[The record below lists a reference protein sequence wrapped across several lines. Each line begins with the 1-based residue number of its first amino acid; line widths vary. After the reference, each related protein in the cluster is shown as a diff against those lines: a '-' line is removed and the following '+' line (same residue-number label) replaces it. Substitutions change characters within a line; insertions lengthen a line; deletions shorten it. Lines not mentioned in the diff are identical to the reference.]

1 MQPAALTVPRFVT
14 LPAKPA
20 AHTVQD
26 VTEALPMA
34 GVETPAGQ
42 GEQASGKPL
51 DDHDPSAAERVS
63 RAGAPK

>member
-26 VTEALPMA
+26 VTDTWTMLVLHQVQTGFEEQLVALDRVLA
-34 GVETPAGQ
+34 ALAANGRA
-42 GEQASGKPL
+42 
-51 DDHDPSAAERVS
+51 PS
-63 RAGAPK
+63 